1 MVWFKKSS
9 PPTLSTPAPP
19 RAAHESNAKFVLM
32 LFGAGVFV
40 VVSVLLAGVFL
51 FSKRNNEKVFADST
65 AAMPVDNRPLID
77 MSAAN
82 NRRNINQV
90 TSPALMQAP
99 APPDDTPQLPPPDV
113 TVAEATL
120 PPPTAAAPTQKK
132 EWVKP
137 SMHQG
142 GGSVRGGDEGG
153 SGRSSQGGGPAG
165 GVQMAQ
171 AGMPARNDREAF
183 AATAGR
189 GRKLYHAAGELPPL
203 PGCVAKTGSVIQL
216 ATMGVVKNSAPG
228 QFALQV
234 VAPLQ
239 GVVYDQRRGPR
250 ACNHPLI
257 PARSTVICEPNIVS
271 SGRGDQIIQ
280 AVCSRIDFP
289 NGGTLPLDGFPL
301 VGADGS
307 VGVPAE
313 SDYPWADVLKTMA
326 IDIATAIP
334 GALVTASAGAL
345 GGGAG
350 VILNVGADG
359 FQEQG
364 QRYKQDEV
372 KIQKTL
378 FIPRAAP
385 TGLFIPA
392 DVALPDQRR

>member
-1 MVWFKKSS
+1 MSKRLSA
-9 PPTLSTPAPP
+9 PTLSTPVPA
-19 RAAHESNAKFVLM
+19 RAVHESNAKFVLG
-32 LFGAGVFV
+32 LFAVGVFV
-40 VVSVLLAGVFL
+40 VLCGLMAGVFL
-51 FSKRNNEKVFADST
+51 FSKRTNEKTFADST
-65 AAMPVDNRPLID
+65 AAIPVDNSPLID
-77 MSAAN
+77 IDALRS
-82 NRRNINQV
+82 RKPVNQV
-90 TSPALMQAP
+90 VSQTAE
-99 APPDDTPQLPPPDV
+99 APPVETTPQLPPPED
-113 TVAEATL
+113 TQTAYL
-120 PPPTAAAPTQKK
+120 PPPTPPAPAPKK

-137 SMHQG
+137 TMHQG
-142 GGSVRGGDEGG
+142 GGSVRSGDEGG
-153 SGRSSQGGGPAG
+153 SGRRSQGDGTAG
-165 GVQMAQ
+165 GVQIAQ
-171 AGMPARNDREAF
+171 AGMNPRNDREAF
-183 AATAGR
+183 AASAGR

-203 PGCVAKTGSVIQL
+203 PGCVAKTGNVIQL
-216 ATMGVVKNSAPG
+216 ATLGVVKNSAPG

-250 ACNHPLI
+250 ACNYPLI
-257 PARSTVICEPNIVS
+257 PPRSTVICEPNIVS

-289 NGGTLPLDGFPL
+289 GGGTLPLDGFPL
-301 VGADGS
+301 VAADGS
-307 VGVPAE
+307 IGVPAE
-313 SDYPWADVLKTMA
+313 SDYPWGDVLKTMA

-334 GALVTASAGAL
+334 GALVTASAGAF

-392 DVALPDQRR
+392 DIALPDQRR